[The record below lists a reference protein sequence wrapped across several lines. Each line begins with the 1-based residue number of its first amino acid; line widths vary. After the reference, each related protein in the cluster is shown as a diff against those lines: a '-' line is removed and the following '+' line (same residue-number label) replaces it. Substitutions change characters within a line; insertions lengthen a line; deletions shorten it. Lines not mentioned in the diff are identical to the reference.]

1 MIQATLPYSKPR
13 LDPKMSAAR
22 AAALHQFQVAS
33 IVDQI
38 HSFFLPSFLPS
49 FISFHFISFYHF
61 ISFHFSLHFFRW
73 VSKSFS
79 NSETRSLISECGLHS
94 WFQRRFRLASGS
106 KSSASGGID
115 LVAGLT
121 NKTSRCT
128 SLQRHAETKIQHPQ
142 KVHTGIPSGHIAT
155 RPNWLLKQSK
165 LYSKCSALRKLR
177 KNSNPP
183 SRPQ

>member
-1 MIQATLPYSKPR
+1 
-13 LDPKMSAAR
+13 MSC
-22 AAALHQFQVAS
+22 HFISCHVM
-33 IVDQI
+33 
-38 HSFFLPSFLPS
+38 SFHFISCHFISCHFISFHVM
-49 FISFHFISFYHF
+49 SFHFISFHV
-61 ISFHFSLHFFRW
+61 ISFHVISFHFFRW

-128 SLQRHAETKIQHPQ
+128 SLQRPRSNIHKRCTPGYHQDI
-142 KVHTGIPSGHIAT
+142 SGPGQTDCLNNLNCI
-155 RPNWLLKQSK
+155 
-165 LYSKCSALRKLR
+165 
-177 KNSNPP
+177 
-183 SRPQ
+183 